1 MKVLLT
7 GAFGNIGTSALPEL
21 VAQGHTVRCLDVPT
35 AVNKRKAARL
45 AQQTEV
51 VWGDLRRHDDA
62 VAALR
67 GQDAV
72 VHLAFVIPRLSATGI
87 NSEDQPEF
95 ARDVNVG
102 GTLNL
107 LAAMKACPRPPHLL
121 FTSSL
126 HVYGRTSHLPPPRT
140 VVDPVQPVEH
150 YARQK
155 VICEEMIKA
164 SGLDWTIFRLGASMP
179 IRLILDP
186 GVFDVPLAN
195 RMEYVHS
202 RDVATAIANALRSD
216 RVQGKTWLIG
226 GGPRCQYTYREI
238 AERVLDAFGVGMLPD
253 EAFTTVP
260 FSTDWLDTG
269 ESQRVLQFQQRTLQD
284 YVNDVRSA
292 LGAKRSVVQLLRPV
306 IRRRLLAVSPYYHQQ
321 QIDQLAQALAVQRSA
336 N

>member
-7 GAFGNIGTSALPEL
+7 GAFGNIGTSTLPEL
-21 VAQGHTVRCLDVPT
+21 LAHGHTVRCFDVLT
-35 AVNKRKAARL
+35 EENKRNAARH
-45 AQQTEV
+45 AGRVDV
-51 VWGDLRRHDDA
+51 VWGDLRRHDD
-62 VAALR
+62 VAGALR

-72 VHLAFVIPRLSATGI
+72 VHLAFVIPRLSVTGI

-107 LAAMKACPRPPHLL
+107 LAAMKACSRPPHLL

-126 HVYGRTSHLPPPRT
+126 HVYGRTDHLPPPRT
-140 VVDPVQPVEH
+140 ISEPVQPVEH

-155 VICEEMIKA
+155 VVCEEMIKA
-164 SGLDWTIFRLGASMP
+164 SGLSWTIFRLAASMP

-186 GVFDVPLAN
+186 GLFDVPLAN

-202 RDVATAIANALRSD
+202 RDVATAIANGLRCEEA
-216 RVQGKTWLIG
+216 RGRTLLIG
-226 GGPRCQYTYREI
+226 GGPRCQYYYREI

-260 FSTDWLDTG
+260 FSTDWLDTS
-269 ESQRVLQFQQRTLQD
+269 ESQRLLHFQQRTLQD
-284 YVNDVRSA
+284 YIDDVRA
-292 LGAKRSVVQLLRPV
+292 TLGAKRLAVQLLRPV
-306 IRRRLLAVSPYYHQQ
+306 IRRQLLAMSPHFEQAKQQ
-321 QIDQLAQALAVQRSA
+321 PAKVLAAPRPAG
-336 N
+336 

>member
-7 GAFGNIGTSALPEL
+7 GAFGNIGMSTLPEL
-21 VAQGHTVRCLDVPT
+21 LAHGHTVRCLDVPT
-35 AVNKRKAARL
+35 EENKRNAARM
-45 AQQTEV
+45 AGQVDV
-51 VWGDLRRHDDA
+51 VWGDLRRHDD
-62 VAALR
+62 VVGALR

-72 VHLAFVIPRLSATGI
+72 VHLAFVIPRLSVTGI

-140 VVDPVQPVEH
+140 VADPVQPVEH

-155 VICEEMIKA
+155 VTCEEMIKA

-216 RVQGKTWLIG
+216 QAQGQTWLIG
-226 GGPRCQYTYREI
+226 GGPRCQYYYREI
-238 AERVLDAFGVGMLPD
+238 AQRVLDAFGIGMLPE
-253 EAFTTVP
+253 EAFTIVP
-260 FSTDWLDTG
+260 FSTDWLDTS
-269 ESQRVLQFQQRTLQD
+269 ESQRVLQYQQRTLQD

-292 LGAKRSVVQLLRPV
+292 LGAKRFGLQGLRPI
-306 IRRRLLAVSPYYHQQ
+306 IRRRLLSVSPYYQQ
-321 QIDQLAQALAVQRSA
+321 QEHPTKSLAVQGSVG
-336 N
+336 

>member
-1 MKVLLT
+1 M
-7 GAFGNIGTSALPEL
+7 PEL
-21 VAQGHTVRCLDVPT
+21 LARGHTVRCLDVPT
-35 AVNKRKAARL
+35 KENKRKAAL
-45 AQQTEV
+45 VAGQVEV
-51 VWGDLRRHDDA
+51 VWGDLRQHD
-62 VAALR
+62 VVTGALR

-72 VHLAFVIPRLSATGI
+72 VHLAFVIPRLSVTGI

-107 LAAMKACPRPPHLL
+107 LAAMKASSRPPQLL

-140 VVDPVQPVEH
+140 VDEPVHPVEH

-164 SGLDWTIFRLGASMP
+164 SGLAWTIFRLGASMP

-216 RVQGKTWLIG
+216 RAQGQTWLIG
-226 GGPRCQYTYREI
+226 GGPGCQHYYREI

-260 FSTDWLDTG
+260 FSTDWLDTS

-284 YVNDVRSA
+284 YVNDVRST
-292 LGAKRSVVQLLRPV
+292 LGARRFWIQRLAPL
-306 IRRRLLAVSPYYHQQ
+306 IRRRLLAVSPYYQQ
-321 QIDQLAQALAVQRSA
+321 QSDQPIQALSLQGPAG
-336 N
+336 

>member
-21 VAQGHTVRCLDVPT
+21 LAQGHTVRCLDVPT
-35 AVNKRKAARL
+35 EENKRKAARL
-45 AQQTEV
+45 AQQAEV

-62 VAALR
+62 TAALR

-72 VHLAFVIPRLSATGI
+72 VHLAFVIPRLSVTGI

-107 LAAMKACPRPPHLL
+107 LAAMKACPRPPQLL

-126 HVYGRTSHLPPPRT
+126 HVYGRTDHLPPPRT
-140 VVDPVQPVEH
+140 VSEPVHPVEH

-155 VICEEMIKA
+155 VVCEEMIKA
-164 SGLDWTIFRLGASMP
+164 SGLQWTIFRLAASMP

-186 GVFDVPLAN
+186 GLFDVPLAN

-202 RDVATAIANALRSD
+202 RDVATAIANGLRCEEA
-216 RVQGKTWLIG
+216 RGRTWLIG
-226 GGPRCQYTYREI
+226 GGPRCQHHYREI

-260 FSTDWLDTG
+260 FSTDWLDTS
-269 ESQRVLQFQQRTLQD
+269 ESQRLLSFQQRTLQD
-284 YVNDVRSA
+284 YVEDVRA
-292 LGAKRSVVQLLRPV
+292 AMGAKRLAVQLLRPV
-306 IRRRLLAVSPYYHQQ
+306 IRRQLLAMSPHYDQAKQQ
-321 QIDQLAQALAVQRSA
+321 PVKALTAPRPA
-336 N
+336 G